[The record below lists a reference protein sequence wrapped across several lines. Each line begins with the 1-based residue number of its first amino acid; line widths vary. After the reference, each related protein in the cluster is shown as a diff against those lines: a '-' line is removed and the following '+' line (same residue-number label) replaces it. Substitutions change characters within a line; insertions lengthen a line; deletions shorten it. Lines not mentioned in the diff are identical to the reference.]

1 MTTFDRMPGPE
12 RRASRLSNGQP
23 TGCLRV
29 GGIAALVVAALA
41 VVLALASGQVTD
53 YLWFEALGY
62 STVFLTAFVARWLL
76 MLGSGALA
84 FLFVLANLIAARR
97 IGGPRLPSYI
107 PREEMIGPGAGP
119 NWAIVAAA
127 AAIALVVALVIGSE
141 WATVLLG
148 LYAEPFGLADPVFG
162 NDIGFYFF
170 TLPLLRLL
178 HGGLIALAVLTLGA
192 VGTTYVILLAGE
204 GLRAALSRPVLGH
217 VSALGAFI
225 LLLIAGGYWLDRFD
239 LLFSVGRAVYG
250 AGYTDV
256 NVRLPALSVLSAI
269 VTVGAFVLLANIWIR
284 ALWPLAVTAGVWVTA
299 ALVLLGIWP
308 AAVQRFVVEPSELS
322 NELPYIERNIAYTRH
337 AFGLDAVDERP
348 FNPRDELTA
357 ADVARNSQ
365 TLANLRLWDYRF
377 LRDTYNQIQS
387 IRLYYEFPDIDV
399 DRYVINGQLRQV
411 MLGARE
417 LVQSRLPD
425 RAQNWV
431 TRRLQF
437 THGYGIAMSTSNEVT
452 AEGLPRFLVRD
463 VPPIGEIPV
472 TRPGIYFGER
482 TDSYI
487 IVDSTQ
493 PDLEFDY
500 PRGEE
505 NVSTQFSGGG
515 GVRLDQPWK
524 RLLFAW
530 RFADGNI
537 LLSQYI
543 DSNSQIL
550 FARNIRERLA
560 RLAPFLVIDPDP
572 YLVVENGRLVWMLD
586 GYTIADQF
594 PYGEPLRRGDR
605 TIGYIRNS
613 VKATIDAYDGSVI
626 LYLADP
632 SDPLIRAWSR
642 IFPGLIRPMAEMP
655 DGLKAHRRYPE
666 LIFTVQATM
675 YQTYHMTDPQV
686 FYNREDQWSIPT
698 DVYGVG
704 NLPMEPYYVILR
716 IPGET
721 REEFVQILPY
731 TPNRR
736 DNMIAWIAA
745 RSDGDQYGKLV
756 AIRFPKDR
764 LVFGPAQIGARI
776 NQDPVISSQFALW
789 NQQGTKVGRGN
800 LLVIPIEQTLLYIEP
815 IYLQAERSQLPE
827 LKRVVLATAT
837 RVVMEPTF
845 EEALA
850 RLFDGARPATTPPTG
865 SSTPA
870 PPVSSD
876 VAALVRSAQQHYDRA
891 QERLRAGD
899 FAGFGEEL
907 RLLEADLRRL
917 GELTAPR

>member
-1 MTTFDRMPGPE
+1 
-12 RRASRLSNGQP
+12 L
-23 TGCLRV
+23 
-29 GGIAALVVAALA
+29 GIAALA
-41 VVLALASGQVTD
+41 VVALMILLLIVSGHIAD

-62 STVFLTAFVARWLL
+62 GSVFVTRLAAHWTVAGT
-76 MLGSGALA
+76 SGVVA
-84 FLFVLANLIAARR
+84 FLFVLVNLVIARR
-97 IGGPRLPSYI
+97 IAAPRLPSYI
-107 PREEMIGPGAGP
+107 PREEMVGPGNGP
-119 NWAIVAAA
+119 NWVIVAVAGGVA
-127 AAIALVVALVIGSE
+127 LILGLVVGSE
-141 WATVLLG
+141 WATVLL
-148 LYAEPFGLADPVFG
+148 AFSPEPFGLADPVFG

-170 TLPLLRLL
+170 TLPFLRLL
-178 HGGLIALAVLTLGA
+178 QGAALSLALLTLVA
-192 VGTTYVILLAGE
+192 VVAAYAILLAGE
-204 GLRAALSRPVLGH
+204 GLRAAMSRPVVGH
-217 VSALGAFI
+217 FSVLAAFV
-225 LLLIAGGYWLDRFD
+225 LLAIAGGYWLDRYD
-239 LLFSVGRAVYG
+239 LLFSAGRAVYG

-256 NVRLPALSVLSAI
+256 NVRLPALGALSAI
-269 VTVGAFVLLANIWIR
+269 ATIGAIVLVINAWVR
-284 ALWPLAVTAGVWVTA
+284 ALWPLVATGGVWVA
-299 ALVLLGIWP
+299 AAIILLGLWP

-322 NELPYIERNIAYTRH
+322 TERPYLERNIAFTRR
-337 AFGLDAVDERP
+337 AFAIDTVDERP

-377 LRDTYNQIQS
+377 LRDTYNQVQS

-417 LVQSRLPD
+417 LVQARLPD

-437 THGYGIAMSTSNEVT
+437 THGYGIAMNTANEVT
-452 AEGLPRFLVRD
+452 AEGLPRFVIRD
-463 VPPIGEIPV
+463 IPPVGEIPL

-482 TDSYI
+482 TDGYV

-505 NVSTQFSGGG
+505 NVSTQFSGSG

-530 RFADGNI
+530 RFGDGNL

-560 RLAPFLVIDPDP
+560 RIAPFLVIDPDP
-572 YLVVENGRLVWMLD
+572 FIVVDNGRLVWMLD
-586 GYTIADQF
+586 GYTVSEQF

-605 TIGYIRNS
+605 RIGYIRNS
-613 VKATIDAYDGSVI
+613 VKATIDAYEGSVV

-632 SDPLIRAWSR
+632 EDPLIRAWSR

-655 DGLKAHRRYPE
+655 ESLKAHRRYPE
-666 LIFTVQATM
+666 LIFKIQATM
-675 YQTYHMTDPQV
+675 FQTYHMTDPQV

-698 DVYGVG
+698 DVYGAG

-716 IPGET
+716 IPGEP

-745 RSDGDQYGKLV
+745 RSDGDRYGQLV

-764 LVFGPAQIGARI
+764 VVFGPAQIGARI

-800 LLVIPIEQTLLYIEP
+800 LLVIPIEQTLLYVEP

-845 EEALA
+845 DEALA
-850 RLFDGARPATTPPTG
+850 RLLDGPRAP
-865 SSTPA
+865 STPTA
-870 PPVSSD
+870 SPTTPVSSD
-876 VAALVRSAQQHYDRA
+876 IAALVRSAQQHYDRA

-899 FAGFGEEL
+899 FAGYGEQI